1 MEFDSKHLWHPY
13 SAMPGKNPNLLV
25 ESAQGCV
32 LRLEDGTELIDGMA
46 SWWTAIHGYN
56 HPVLNLAAKEQLE
69 KMAHVMFGG
78 LTHQPAIE
86 LGETLLKILP
96 KSLEQIFFCD
106 SGSIAVEVAMK
117 MALQYWHNRNQ
128 AQKRKFITFRNGYHG
143 DTLHAMSVCDPV
155 GGMHKM
161 FNAILPEQIFVKS
174 PPLGVESLVEDS
186 LINELEDCFKNRAG
200 EVAAFIC
207 EPVVQGAG
215 GMRFY
220 SPEYL
225 KVAKELCEKHQ
236 VLLIFDEIATGFGR
250 TGKLFAYEFAN
261 VAPDII
267 CIGKALTGGYLSLAA
282 SICTREVSS
291 VVSKDSCL
299 MHGPTFMANPLACAI
314 ANASTNLLLNSNW
327 QENVQ
332 RIEKHLKASLLGLKS
347 RPDIKDVRV
356 LGAIG
361 VIEFKENIDAYSL
374 QTKVVKNGVWLRP
387 FRNLL
392 YTMPPYI
399 ITDKQLETL
408 CQAMT
413 DASTQ

>member
-1 MEFDSKHLWHPY
+1 
-13 SAMPGKNPNLLV
+13 MPGKNPNLLV

-291 VVSKDSCL
+291 VVSKNSCL